1 MATVESADDRKLVS
15 FRIPPGL
22 HKAARKAAIDDGM
35 PVQEWYEHAIADH
48 LRRRDAA
55 NQANPPAN

>member
-1 MATVESADDRKLVS
+1 MATAEASTRSNSKTVHLPSD
-15 FRIPPGL
+15 L
-22 HKAARKAAIDDGM
+22 HKAAKKAAIDDDM
-35 PVQEWYEHAIADH
+35 TLEQWYATVIADH